1 MIVKKLAGLF
11 LFWSVASGHTAGLLT
26 DHVDIT
32 FNYTPTG
39 WVALLGYGG
48 EFDET
53 NLQADTE
60 SFSLPARDFA
70 AGPSG
75 DRLTQPA
82 SAAFAF
88 TGAAVGAPLWNL
100 PQNDRGFTYPGLRN
114 EQAPSVF
121 LAYSNPDSR
130 VSTGIFKWLK
140 IQLVSVEYSGE
151 SLSAP
156 HFSLWTASG
165 SGPPIIWMAT
175 SDGITGS
182 DHYWALEG
190 THNHLNWGFTALGIY
205 RVTMRAS
212 AFLQSTGQPTESEDH
227 AVTFAIGTLAM
238 WRATHFSGP
247 DLVDVNIGVPT
258 ADPDADGSNNL
269 IEYAFN
275 MHPRDSSTAAITTG
289 TGISG
294 LPLIQVENVNGQ
306 DRLTIEFVRRKAST
320 NPQIVYVPEF
330 ISDLTSGNWEA
341 GGTTLITPVA
351 GENDWERVKV
361 TDSLNLTPE
370 TRRFGRVRVALLS
383 QVAY

>member
-32 FNYTPTG
+32 FNYAPTG
-39 WVALLGYGG
+39 WVAFLGHGG

-60 SFSLPARDFA
+60 SVSLPARDFA
-70 AGPSG
+70 SGPSG

-100 PQNDRGFTYPGLRN
+100 PQNDRGFTFPGLRN

-121 LAYSNPDSR
+121 LAYSNPDPR

-140 IQLVSVEYSGE
+140 IQLVSLEYSGE

-156 HFSLWTASG
+156 HFSVWTSTG
-165 SGPPIIWMAT
+165 TGPPIVWMAT
-175 SDGITGS
+175 SDGITGN
-182 DHYWALEG
+182 DHYWAAEG
-190 THNHLNWGFTALGIY
+190 SHNHLNWGFTALGIY
-205 RVTMRAS
+205 RVTLRAS
-212 AFLQSTGQPTESEDH
+212 AFLDATEQFTESGDH
-227 AVTFAIGTLAM
+227 AVTFAIGTLAT

-247 DLVDVNIGVPT
+247 DLVDENIGVPS
-258 ADPDADGSNNL
+258 ADPDGDGSNNL
-269 IEYAFN
+269 LQYALN
-275 MHPRDSSTAAITTG
+275 MDPMKPGTASVTAG
-289 TGISG
+289 SGLSG
-294 LPLIQVENVNGQ
+294 LPRIQVENVSGE

-320 NPQIVYVPEF
+320 NSQIVYTPEF
-330 ISDLTSGNWEA
+330 ASNLSTGSWAA
-341 GGTTLITPVA
+341 GGTTTVTPIA

-361 TDSLNLTPE
+361 IDALTITPE
-370 TRRFGRVRVALLS
+370 TRRFGRVRVTLLN
-383 QVAY
+383 QIAY